1 MTSDEW
7 TARYKEYGAL
17 WTHDGNEKRPHALL
31 TSGNHSNAFI
41 NSEQVLEDPLFLDD
55 ACGDLLTL
63 LIEQGLDIET
73 VDRVVGP
80 AMGAITMAHDMAR
93 HIGRSRSRPC
103 LRAYSEK
110 ETHDGVVTHMAF
122 KRTEIAPGERVLV
135 VEDVFNTGGSV
146 ERTAQAVIKAGGS
159 VVPFSAILL
168 NRSNHTEFDGRK
180 IVSLIQYPM
189 AIWAPDACPLC
200 AQGSEV
206 LLPKQKENWERLNAS
221 Y

>member
-1 MTSDEW
+1 MTSEEW
-7 TARYKEYGAL
+7 ILKYKERGAL

-41 NSEQVLEDPLFLDD
+41 NSEQVLEDPALLDD
-55 ACGDLLTL
+55 ACRDLLTL
-63 LIEQGLDIET
+63 LVEHGLDIEE

-93 HIGRSRSRPC
+93 HIGRARSRPC
-103 LRAYSEK
+103 LRAYTEK
-110 ETHDGVVTHMAF
+110 EMEDGVVARMVF
-122 KRTEIAPGERVLV
+122 KRTELAQGERVLV

-146 ERTAQAVIKAGGS
+146 ERTAQAIIKAGGV
-159 VVPFSAILL
+159 VVPFSVVLL
-168 NRSNHTEFDGRK
+168 NRSGHTEFDGRK
-180 IVSLIQYPM
+180 IVALIEYPM

>member
-7 TARYKEYGAL
+7 IARYKGYGAL

-55 ACGDLLTL
+55 ACGDLLAL

-110 ETHDGVVTHMAF
+110 EMEDGVVTHMAF
-122 KRTEIAPGERVLV
+122 KRTKIAPGEQVLV

-146 ERTAQAVIKAGGS
+146 ERTAQAVIKAGGV
-159 VVPFSAILL
+159 VVPFAAILL
-168 NRSNHTEFDGRK
+168 NRSGHTEFDGRK
-180 IVSLIQYPM
+180 IVALIEYPM
-189 AIWAPDACPLC
+189 SIWAPEACPLC
-200 AQGSEV
+200 AQGSEA
-206 LLPKQKENWERLNAS
+206 LLPKQKENWERLNAA